1 MLLVSSGLL
10 LRGFDN
16 IMGFKML
23 LHSLLLA
30 ACGFTSVFAAF
41 GFTKSGDNYVIDAG
55 SSNALVFQV
64 SATSCDINS
73 ILYRGTQLQYSGKG
87 SHISSGLGTA
97 TVSVSQVTAS
107 GTSYIKVTCVTS
119 TLTQYMVVKSGES
132 NIYMATYIT
141 AEPDIGELR
150 FIARLLPSVLPD
162 EYPYGSVSNT
172 AGGSAVEGS
181 DV

>member
-1 MLLVSSGLL
+1 
-10 LRGFDN
+10 
-16 IMGFKML
+16 MGFKML

-30 ACGFTSVFAAF
+30 VYGLTSVSAAF
-41 GFTKSGDNYVIDAG
+41 GYTESGDNYVIDAG

-97 TVSVSQVTAS
+97 TVSVSQVTVS
-107 GTSYIKVTCVTS
+107 SVSYIKVTCVTS
-119 TLTQYMVVKSGES
+119 TLTQYIVVKQAES

-141 AEPDIGELR
+141 AEPSIGELR
-150 FIARLLPSVLPD
+150 FIARLLPAVLPS
-162 EYPYGSVSNT
+162 EYPYGVVSTTDGGT
-172 AGGSAVEGS
+172 AIEGS